1 MFLYQEKKLYS
12 FVTHFEPIKKQNFFL
27 ITLNKGQLP
36 TEVNIMF
43 ASISFDL

>member
-1 MFLYQEKKLYS
+1 MFIYQEKNDLPLL
-12 FVTHFEPIKKQNFFL
+12 PILLKDQNFFL
-27 ITLNKGQLP
+27 ITLNKGHLP